1 MDKGRLI
8 VIEGLDGSGKAT
20 QTGLLCNRLGEEWGK
35 SFRRVSFPDYNDPSS
50 ALVKL
55 YLGGELG
62 GLGDISPY
70 GASLFYTVDRYASYL
85 RHWGEDYRKGFL
97 IVADRYATSNVA
109 HQMSKL
115 PWDQWDG
122 YLAWLEETEYI
133 RVGIPR
139 PGLVVYLD
147 MAPETSRQLLSCRYH
162 GDESKKDL
170 HEADLAYL
178 IKCREAALYGAE
190 KLGWTVIRCCDGKD
204 PFPPGEVA
212 EKVWQAV
219 APVLAEQTAGQ

>member
-1 MDKGRLI
+1 MAKWVYLFK
-8 VIEGLDGSGKAT
+8 EGNADMRNL
-20 QTGLLCNRLGEEWGK
+20 
-35 SFRRVSFPDYNDPSS
+35 
-50 ALVKL
+50 
-55 YLGGELG
+55 LGGK
-62 GLGDISPY
+62 
-70 GASLFYTVDRYASYL
+70 GANLAEMTNAGMPVPQGFTVTTEACTRYY
-85 RHWGEDYRKGFL
+85 D
-97 IVADRYATSNVA
+97 
-109 HQMSKL
+109 
-115 PWDQWDG
+115 DG
-122 YLAWLEETEYI
+122 KKIAPEIEAEIMTYLAWLEETEYI

-147 MAPETSRQLLSCRYH
+147 MAPETSRQLLSRRYH

-219 APVLAEQTAGQ
+219 APMLAERTAGQ

>member
-35 SFRRVSFPDYNDPSS
+35 NFRRVSFPDYNDPSS

-62 GLGDISPY
+62 GLDDISPY

-115 PWDQWDG
+115 PRDQWDG

-139 PGLVVYLD
+139 PGLGYDQDFGCISFFIQTGGNHVSFRNVTGWNLFLNKF
-147 MAPETSRQLLSCRYH
+147 LLY
-162 GDESKKDL
+162 
-170 HEADLAYL
+170 
-178 IKCREAALYGAE
+178 
-190 KLGWTVIRCCDGKD
+190 
-204 PFPPGEVA
+204 FPGV
-212 EKVWQAV
+212 
-219 APVLAEQTAGQ
+219 PV